1 LYLDTSVLAALYI
14 PERLSAAATTAV
26 GAAPPAISA
35 LTELEFASVVARRLR
50 ERTLSAAD
58 GALVL
63 RTFDTHLA
71 DGHYKRL
78 PVLAETFVEAGKL
91 LRAGA
96 APLSAPDALHL
107 AIAASHR
114 ELLCTA
120 DRQLARA
127 ATRIGTKVQLIRT

>member
-1 LYLDTSVLAALYI
+1 MYLDTSVLAALYI
-14 PERLSAAATTAV
+14 PERISAAATAAV

-63 RTFDTHLA
+63 RTFDAHLA
-71 DGHYKRL
+71 DGHYRRL
-78 PVLAETFVEAGKL
+78 PVLAETFVEAGRL

-96 APLSAPDALHL
+96 ALLSALDGLHL
-107 AIAASHR
+107 AVALALR
-114 ELLCTA
+114 EPLCTA

-127 ATRIGTKVQLIRT
+127 AMRTGAKAQLIRA